1 MEQND
6 ATMSNELDVEED
18 VQSSFPLGF
27 NFQDWGTGDVD
38 NGVPIPTGTL
48 TKTTSGTSLE
58 IDYVVEAALFRWA
71 SKTAPDSRNELSPS
85 REPRLL
91 KGLSADSSLIGDL
104 EDDNAGVG
112 DDGNNGIDV
121 EALAALGSMAKES
134 RERNVQSNPE
144 VKEATGDKLYK
155 RVDNKDRKRA
165 ASTSQS
171 TLSSSTGAR
180 RRKKPKGMPKRP
192 LSAYNIFFQRERPKV
207 LRCGEESAPKV
218 GFQELAKTVGKRW
231 GLLEKE
237 DRKEYEILAEK
248 DKIRYRTAMEAFK
261 EAGSDDENTVDLPEK
276 AKLASCGEHVA
287 NASTFGNISVSTCPP
302 PTPIAFFNNVAGP
315 LQARLPWREPEESRR
330 AGSPP
335 NLYRRFSDQ
344 EPQQQQ
350 PLMQCFSSFL
360 QEQQSYNR
368 ASNASFPQD
377 IQQQQLQQRRSSAP
391 MLSSASAPAKISQDS
406 QNIMQGMQQQQ
417 LHYRDSY
424 PTFPPGAQQQ
434 QQQQPRSSTPQP
446 PPVMMP
452 SKPSEDPRHQQ
463 NFPIPP
469 GMEVVLPDHNG
480 VERRYTVK
488 YNMYSMKRDDALQ
501 YMERLA
507 SAGQGSTN
515 EQNPSKHEGG
525 DTTSNV

>member
-1 MEQND
+1 MEQNV
-6 ATMSNELDVEED
+6 TMISNELEVEDD

-27 NFQDWGTGDVD
+27 NFQDWGTDDID
-38 NGVPIPTGTL
+38 NGVPIPTGTSN
-48 TKTTSGTSLE
+48 KTTSME
-58 IDYVVEAALFRWA
+58 IDAVVEAALVRWA
-71 SKTAPDSRNELSPS
+71 SKTASDSRND
-85 REPRLL
+85 REPGLF
-91 KGLSADSSLIGDL
+91 KGPSAASSSMGDL

-112 DDGNNGIDV
+112 DDSNNGIDV

-134 RERNVQSNPE
+134 RERNIQSNPE
-144 VKEATGDKLYK
+144 VKEATGDKVYK

-165 ASTSQS
+165 ASSSQSQS
-171 TLSSSTGAR
+171 TLPPSTGSR
-180 RRKKPKGMPKRP
+180 RKKKPKGMPKRP

-207 LRCGEESAPKV
+207 LRFGDESAPKV

-231 GLLEKE
+231 GLLGKE

-276 AKLASCGEHVA
+276 SKLASCCGDNVA
-287 NASTFGNISVSTCPP
+287 KASTFGNISVSTCPP

-315 LQARLPWREPEESRR
+315 LQARLPWSEPEESRR
-330 AGSPP
+330 DGSLP
-335 NLYRRFSDQ
+335 NLFSRFSDQ

-350 PLMQCFSSFL
+350 PQMRSFDSFL
-360 QEQQSYNR
+360 QEQQSYDR

-377 IQQQQLQQRRSSAP
+377 MQQQQQQRRSSAP
-391 MLSSASAPAKISQDS
+391 IPSASAPAKLSQDS

-424 PTFPPGAQQQ
+424 PPFPPGAQQQ
-434 QQQQPRSSTPQP
+434 QPRTSAPQP
-446 PPVMMP
+446 PPMTMP

-469 GMEVVLPDHNG
+469 GMEVALPDHNG

-488 YNMYSMKRDDALQ
+488 YTMYSMKRDDALQ

-515 EQNPSKHEGG
+515 EQKRSKHEGG
-525 DTTSNV
+525 DAVSNA

>member
-27 NFQDWGTGDVD
+27 NFQDWGTDDVD

-48 TKTTSGTSLE
+48 TKTTSLE
-58 IDYVVEAALFRWA
+58 IDAVVEAALFRWA
-71 SKTAPDSRNELSPS
+71 SKTAPDSRNESSPI

-91 KGLSADSSLIGDL
+91 KGLSADSSLMGDL

-112 DDGNNGIDV
+112 DVGNNGIDV
-121 EALAALGSMAKES
+121 EALAALGSMAKER
-134 RERNVQSNPE
+134 RERNIENNPE
-144 VKEATGDKLYK
+144 AKEATGDKLYK

-165 ASTSQS
+165 ASSSQSQS
-171 TLSSSTGAR
+171 TLPSSTGSR

-207 LRCGEESAPKV
+207 LRFGEESAPKV

-276 AKLASCGEHVA
+276 SKLAPCREHVA
-287 NASTFGNISVSTCPP
+287 DASTFGNISVSTCPP
-302 PTPIAFFNNVAGP
+302 PTPIPFFNNVAGP
-315 LQARLPWREPEESRR
+315 LQARLPWSEPVESRR
-330 AGSPP
+330 DGSPP

-350 PLMQCFSSFL
+350 PQMRSFHSFL
-360 QEQQSYNR
+360 QEQQSYDR

-377 IQQQQLQQRRSSAP
+377 MQQQQQQQRRSSAP

-424 PTFPPGAQQQ
+424 PTFPPGQQ
-434 QQQQPRSSTPQP
+434 QQQQPRTSAPQP
-446 PPVMMP
+446 SPVTMP
-452 SKPSEDPRHQQ
+452 SKPSEDPRNQQ

-469 GMEVVLPDHNG
+469 GMEIVLPDHNG

-507 SAGQGSTN
+507 SAGQGPTN
-515 EQNPSKHEGG
+515 EQNHAKHEGG
-525 DTTSNV
+525 DTASNA